1 MTQLCD
7 ASAALF
13 KRRHF
18 DQEIIILC
26 VRWYI
31 TYKLSYRDLQAIMAE
46 RGISVAHTTILRWVQ
61 RYVPEFEKHWQRYA
75 QRVGRSRRVDETYIK
90 IKGKWAYLY
99 RSVDREG
106 HTVDFLLSERR
117 DIAAA
122 KRFFAQAIKRRGIPQ
137 KITLDGYAA
146 SHVAVSELQ
155 EEGIL
160 PAKLLVR
167 TNRYLNNLIE
177 QDHRRVKQRVRSML
191 GFKRFGYAAITISGI
206 ELVHQIKKEQFD
218 ISALCSPQT
227 RTPRVWEV
235 ILAA

>member
-1 MTQLCD
+1 M
-7 ASAALF
+7 
-13 KRRHF
+13 
-18 DQEIIILC
+18 
-26 VRWYI
+26 
-31 TYKLSYRDLQAIMAE
+31 
-46 RGISVAHTTILRWVQ
+46 
-61 RYVPEFEKHWQRYA
+61 
-75 QRVGRSRRVDETYIK
+75 
-90 IKGKWAYLY
+90 
-99 RSVDREG
+99 
-106 HTVDFLLSERR
+106 DFLLSERR

-206 ELVHQIKKEQFD
+206 ELVHQIKKKQFD

-227 RTPRVWEV
+227 RTPQVWEA

>member
-1 MTQLCD
+1 
-7 ASAALF
+7 
-13 KRRHF
+13 
-18 DQEIIILC
+18 
-26 VRWYI
+26 
-31 TYKLSYRDLQAIMAE
+31 MAE
-46 RGISVAHTTILRWVQ
+46 RGISIAHTTILRWMQ
-61 RYVPEFEKHWQRYA
+61 RYVPEFMKRWWRYA
-75 QRVGRSRRVDETYIK
+75 RPVGTSWRCDETYIR
-90 IKGKWAYLY
+90 IKGQWGYLY
-99 RSVDREG
+99 RAVDREG
-106 HTVDFLLSERR
+106 QTVDFFLSEYR

-122 KRFFAQAIKRRGIPQ
+122 KRFFAQAIKKRGIPQ

-146 SHVAVSELQ
+146 SQVAVSELQ

-206 ELVHQIKKEQFD
+206 ELVHQIKKKQFD